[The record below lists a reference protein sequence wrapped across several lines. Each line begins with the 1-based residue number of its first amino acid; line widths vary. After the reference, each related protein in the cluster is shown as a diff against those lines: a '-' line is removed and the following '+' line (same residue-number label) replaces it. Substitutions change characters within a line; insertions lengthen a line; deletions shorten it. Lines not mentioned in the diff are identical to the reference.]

1 MVSKSI
7 IALALCVDHLQS
19 HKKRKLSGQQ
29 DFCRKNFPDKARKS
43 RQFSNSRQMRI
54 KGGFARFCASAWS
67 KYAPQAVLTIDVP
80 NLGHLGSSGNFPDH
94 PSTFLDHPDSFQI
107 IWTHFRDYPDTVQ
120 IVWKLSRSFTL
131 FSDYPDTL
139 STFTGHF
146 QDHPETFKINQTHF
160 QIIQTLFRLSGH
172 IFQINRTLL
181 GSSGNFQDYPDTL
194 LDHPDSFQIIQIHFL
209 DYPDT
214 FQIVRKLS
222 SSSGHFAYYLDI
234 LYCKV
239 SGNSSA
245 NNELV
250 AKTFR
255 ICKNFPVSIA
265 DALTGF
271 L

>member
-1 MVSKSI
+1 M
-7 IALALCVDHLQS
+7 
-19 HKKRKLSGQQ
+19 
-29 DFCRKNFPDKARKS
+29 RKNFPDEARKL
-43 RQFSNSRQMRI
+43 RQFSNLRQMRI
-54 KGGFARFCASAWS
+54 KGGFARFCASTWS

-120 IVWKLSRSFTL
+120 IVRKLSRSSTL
-131 FSDYPDTL
+131 FSDYPDTFSRL
-139 STFTGHF
+139 TGHF
-146 QDHPETFKINQTHF
+146 QDHPETFKIIQTHF
-160 QIIQTLFRLSGH
+160 QII
-172 IFQINRTLL
+172 
-181 GSSGNFQDYPDTL
+181 
-194 LDHPDSFQIIQIHFL
+194 QIIQIHFL

-271 L
+271 F

>member
-1 MVSKSI
+1 M
-7 IALALCVDHLQS
+7 LL
-19 HKKRKLSGQQ
+19 
-29 DFCRKNFPDKARKS
+29 
-43 RQFSNSRQMRI
+43 
-54 KGGFARFCASAWS
+54 
-67 KYAPQAVLTIDVP
+67 
-80 NLGHLGSSGNFPDH
+80 
-94 PSTFLDHPDSFQI
+94 
-107 IWTHFRDYPDTVQ
+107 
-120 IVWKLSRSFTL
+120 KLSRSLIL
-131 FSDYPDTL
+131 FSNYLDTL
-139 STFTGHF
+139 SRFTGHF
-146 QDHPETFKINQTHF
+146 QDHRETFKINQTHF

-172 IFQINRTLL
+172 IFQINWTLL

-194 LDHPDSFQIIQIHFL
+194 LDHPDPFQIIQIQFL

-214 FQIVRKLS
+214 LYIIRKLS
-222 SSSGHFAYYLDI
+222 SSSRHISDHPDIFQFSGDFAYYLNT
-234 LYCKV
+234 LYSIWISSKL

>member
-1 MVSKSI
+1 MEWCLIFYYKKMVYYGCDVTRLGYI
-7 IALALCVDHLQS
+7 NFCIGWYDFDQGINRILLGYFVFLC
-19 HKKRKLSGQQ
+19 
-29 DFCRKNFPDKARKS
+29 
-43 RQFSNSRQMRI
+43 
-54 KGGFARFCASAWS
+54 
-67 KYAPQAVLTIDVP
+67 
-80 NLGHLGSSGNFPDH
+80 
-94 PSTFLDHPDSFQI
+94 LDQILDYRHCLDRTENFQI
-107 IWTHFRDYPDTVQ
+107 IH
-120 IVWKLSRSFTL
+120 
-131 FSDYPDTL
+131 
-139 STFTGHF
+139 
-146 QDHPETFKINQTHF
+146 
-160 QIIQTLFRLSGH
+160 TLFRLSGQ

-255 ICKNFPVSIA
+255 ICKYFPVMIA

-271 L
+271 LRLWSSFRSIVFIYLRILVAKRTFGKRDV